1 MINVAYNNK
10 VYKTCQ
16 EKMVNIFM
24 DDAYASAFYD
34 IVKETQSKT
43 GYDLPLEI
51 ESYVVMLLA
60 SKIDKPNFLPEKTF
74 AQCYLT
80 LKEHN
85 KYDAK
90 TLGDTC
96 LFVRGVFP
104 NYGRRY
110 GIRKS
115 YYTKIGR
122 SSYEIVSEVLHPEL
136 FGQLAKHF
144 DFLGDFISMSI
155 KSNPSFDQKLQ

>member
-10 VYKTCQ
+10 LYKTCQ

-43 GYDLPLEI
+43 GYELPI
-51 ESYVVMLLA
+51 NVESYVVMLLA
-60 SKIDKPNFLPEKTF
+60 SFIDKPNFIPEKTF

-80 LKEHN
+80 LQERN

-104 NYGRRY
+104 NYGKRY

-115 YYTKIGR
+115 YYSHIGK
-122 SSYEIVSEVLHPEL
+122 SSYGSVAEVLHPEL
-136 FGQLAKHF
+136 FGQLAQHF
-144 DFLGDFISMSI
+144 DFLGDFIEISVS
-155 KSNPSFDQKLQ
+155 KDHFF

>member
-1 MINVAYNNK
+1 
-10 VYKTCQ
+10 
-16 EKMVNIFM
+16 MVNIFM

-34 IVKETQSKT
+34 VVKETQSKT

-60 SKIDKPNFLPEKTF
+60 SFIDKPSFLPEKTF

-80 LKEHN
+80 LQEQN

-96 LFVRGVFP
+96 LL
-104 NYGRRY
+104 Y
-110 GIRKS
+110 
-115 YYTKIGR
+115 
-122 SSYEIVSEVLHPEL
+122 SST
-136 FGQLAKHF
+136 
-144 DFLGDFISMSI
+144 IS
-155 KSNPSFDQKLQ
+155 N

>member
-10 VYKTCQ
+10 LYKTCQ

-60 SKIDKPNFLPEKTF
+60 SRIDTPNFLPEKTF
-74 AQCYLT
+74 AHCYMT
-80 LKEHN
+80 LKDKN

-104 NYGRRY
+104 HYGRRY
-110 GIRKS
+110 GINKS
-115 YYTKIGR
+115 YYTKIGKT
-122 SSYEIVSEVLHPEL
+122 SYETVSEVLHPEL
-136 FGQLAKHF
+136 FGKLALHF
-144 DFLGDFISMSI
+144 DFLGDFIEMSV
-155 KSNPSFDQKLQ
+155 NNDYFF